1 MRVLTANGVTDLDMD
16 ALGHVLR
23 IVYLNKVVLYNRA
36 QYMNVMHTSPFFLLR
51 YAEILVKNNSLSSR
65 DMNDN
70 RNKYIVKLPTKD
82 CCILFE
88 FPFGYSS

>member
-1 MRVLTANGVTDLDMD
+1 MVRVLTANGVTDLDMD

-65 DMNDN
+65 
-70 RNKYIVKLPTKD
+70 V
-82 CCILFE
+82 
-88 FPFGYSS
+88 